1 MSSAGKENKAGGGYV
16 KFYRVTPGYSL
27 KGMDALYD

>member
-1 MSSAGKENKAGGGYV
+1 MSSAGKENKAGGV
-16 KFYRVTPGYSL
+16 KFYRVTPAYSL